1 MGGAF
6 AIVSAHWFFLLPFLY
21 ILGSSLGGIGNLFFL
36 SFFPLFFFGSGDS
49 ISVVRLHYHIIF
61 PFVPGVM

>member
-36 SFFPLFFFGSGDS
+36 FFFFSGSGDS